1 MIPPAQDYESSR
13 AVFLDLVR
21 QAGATVDS
29 HVHPDVGP
37 AGEELACD
45 VARFGARVGEAETV
59 VLISSGLHGVEGHA
73 GWGLQRLL
81 VESGRLATLAPS
93 VAVVLIHAVNPFGFA
108 WSRRVDHDNIDVN
121 RNFVGFDDLP
131 SNPRYR
137 EVDAALNPTG
147 DDLDPGDVSFL
158 AELQELVDL
167 AGMLEA
173 FRIIS
178 GGQYTHPRGVQFGG
192 QHASWSRRILEQI
205 WAGHLPGAAQ
215 AVVLDIHT
223 GLGPKGRLTV
233 FQTADESEPGAEL
246 GRRWFPDHLY
256 RSDRHEENPADTG
269 LMGPGFDQW
278 VAGCDDLGA
287 ATAAFVIE
295 FGTHDP
301 IEGVTVFRADN
312 WLHHHGD
319 PRSDLGVEI
328 RRRMR
333 DYFFIEDEEW
343 RGLVAEQGMAAITA
357 ALDGV
362 GA

>member
-1 MIPPAQDYESSR
+1 MIPPAQDYASSR
-13 AVFLDLVR
+13 ASFLDLVR
-21 QAGATVDS
+21 VAGSVVES
-29 HVHPDVGP
+29 HLHPEQGP

-45 VARFGARVGEAETV
+45 VARFGAPPGDAATV

-93 VAVVLIHAVNPFGFA
+93 VAVVLVHAVNPFGFA

-121 RNFVGFDDLP
+121 RNFVDVDHLP
-131 SNPRYR
+131 ANPRYA
-137 EVDAALNPTG
+137 EVDRALNPTSDQFDP
-147 DDLDPGDVSFL
+147 DDLSFL

-173 FRIIS
+173 FRVIS
-178 GGQYTHPRGVQFGG
+178 GGQYSHPQGVQFGG
-192 QHASWSRRILEQI
+192 QHESWSRRTLERI
-205 WAGHLPGAAQ
+205 WADHLPGAVR
-215 AVVLDIHT
+215 AVALDIHT
-223 GLGPKGRLTV
+223 GLGPTGRLTV
-233 FQTADESEPGAEL
+233 FQTANEDEPAAEL
-246 GRRWFPDHLY
+246 GRSWFPDYLY
-256 RSDRHEENPADTG
+256 RADRDEEQATDTG
-269 LMGPGFDQW
+269 LMGPGFDSW
-278 VAGCDDLGA
+278 VAASEDLVA
-287 ATAAFVIE
+287 DTAAFVIE

-301 IEGVTVFRADN
+301 IQGVTVFRADN

-333 DYFFIEDEEW
+333 DFFFVEDEEW
-343 RGLVAEQGMAAITA
+343 RRVVAEQGMAAITA